1 MYRFLLLNQINRI
14 NRNTVSNSANLRNY
28 THINSYKNKI

>member
-1 MYRFLLLNQINRI
+1 MYRFLLLNQI

-28 THINSYKNKI
+28 THINFYKNDI